1 MRCGCATASGAD
13 RIYPWRRQEARR
25 TGFGEDLDGIEDRFG
40 RRRLQREKVVRPDM
54 RYCFRSGRFRP
65 NPRTKHISIPPRH
78 MTKSYIP
85 DFNMISQ
92 HYRYK
97 DTTSH
102 TIDIQVHE
110 YITSAEDTCLSTDY
124 NQCLVAKVQ
133 RTEPT
138 FTWVQALRRGPL
150 ASRRRVFAKA
160 STRRI
165 VELH

>member
-1 MRCGCATASGAD
+1 
-13 RIYPWRRQEARR
+13 
-25 TGFGEDLDGIEDRFG
+25 
-40 RRRLQREKVVRPDM
+40 M

-65 NPRTKHISIPPRH
+65 NPRTKHISVPPRH

-110 YITSAEDTCLSTDY
+110 YNTSAEDTCLGTNY
-124 NQCLVAKVQ
+124 NQCLVAKVKH
-133 RTEPT
+133 TKPT
-138 FTWVQALRRGPL
+138 STRVQALRRVPL
-150 ASRRRVFAKA
+150 ASRRRVFAKV
-160 STRRI
+160 SRRRI